1 MRIPHVPLTVL
12 AAALA
17 TGLSLEAPAQAQLP
31 FPFGPAPDLGKAA
44 QCTRERTNLL
54 GQQLEALEKLRSAG
68 PEAIGRL
75 CGLIAMGSA
84 WLGKDPEARAKL
96 RELLGVDVDLERAEA
111 QCRAGQDTI
120 ASELTTAIARLKAE
134 LLRCDDTI

>member
-1 MRIPHVPLTVL
+1 MRIPHLPLVVL
-12 AAALA
+12 AVSLGLGAA
-17 TGLSLEAPAQAQLP
+17 AQAQELP
-31 FPFGPAPDLGKAA
+31 FPFGPAPDLGKPA
-44 QCTRERTNLL
+44 QCTKDRVHML

-68 PEAIGRL
+68 PEAIGRI

-84 WLGKDPEARAKL
+84 WLGKDPEARGKL

-111 QCRAGQDTI
+111 QCRAGQNTI
-120 ASELTTAIARLKAE
+120 ATELTTAIARLKAE

>member
-1 MRIPHVPLTVL
+1 MRNPCVPLVVL
-12 AAALA
+12 A
-17 TGLSLEAPAQAQLP
+17 LSLGLDTVAEAQLP
-31 FPFGPAPDLGKAA
+31 FPFGPAPDFGKGQ
-44 QCTRERTNLL
+44 QCTQEHTRLL
-54 GQQLEALEKLRSAG
+54 GQQLEAFEKLRSSG

-84 WLGKDPEARAKL
+84 WLGKDPDARGKL
-96 RELLGVDVDLERAEA
+96 RELLGFDIDLERAEA

-120 ASELTTAIARLKAE
+120 ASELTTAIARIRAE